1 MYTMHTPQTWIE
13 SDNILDDEVDYTCVG
28 LFRDEILS
36 TYNEDF
42 DDESID

>member
-1 MYTMHTPQTWIE
+1 MHTLPIPQTWTD
-13 SDNILDDEVDYTCVG
+13 SDSVLDDEVDYTCVG

-36 TYNEDF
+36 THNEDF